1 MKRKKNP
8 QIFTKTSNTI
18 FARNNTQKWRKISP
32 IRRRTLALQI
42 ESIFGPVRVVF
53 PALFNNKTHLYKTP
67 PFCFTHI
74 LDFTQSENRRGSRA
88 VDQSCQTSGVWFD
101 KQADA
106 RTQPQTYTVVWG
118 CVKCASSWC
127 VKMKATHKCVVC
139 ESGSGAHWSYGL
151 SVDAFS

>member
-1 MKRKKNP
+1 MKRKKNL

-106 RTQPQTYTVVWG
+106 RTQPNIHG
-118 CVKCASSWC
+118 CLRLR
-127 VKMKATHKCVVC
+127 KMREFMVRQN
-139 ESGSGAHWSYGL
+139 ESYS
-151 SVDAFS
+151 